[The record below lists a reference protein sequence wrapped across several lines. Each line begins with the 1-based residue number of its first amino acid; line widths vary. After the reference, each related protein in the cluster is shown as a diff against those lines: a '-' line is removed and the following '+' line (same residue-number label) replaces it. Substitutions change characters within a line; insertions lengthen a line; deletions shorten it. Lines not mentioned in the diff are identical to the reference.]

1 MDEIII
7 SGGILHT
14 REIIKVDRITTI
26 HINIITLTT
35 IMAETDIQTTVQTTA
50 DHRGILHLALF
61 IEITV
66 HTKIQIMAIP
76 HNGIQHHRLLM
87 VHALLMVNE
96 VLIIPLII
104 HNVFLTI
111 LGNQLRIRQLR
122 QPLQRDPQEDHT
134 ILEQDHIHGRLVHL

>member
-26 HINIITLTT
+26 NINIITLTT

-50 DHRGILHLALF
+50 DHRGILHLALL

-76 HNGIQHHRLLM
+76 HNGIQHYGL
-87 VHALLMVNE
+87 
-96 VLIIPLII
+96 LIIPLII
-104 HNVFLTI
+104 HDVFLTI